1 MPALTFS
8 KWSPGGNT
16 TLLFPDSGQRPAEQ
30 ARLAALALD
39 PAMLGGEQAGF
50 VHLAQGKLRMAG
62 GEFCV
67 NASRAVGA
75 LLAYTAQGSSP
86 EQGVLEGLATDVA
99 QPMGNAAAE
108 HPERTDDIQVSGWN
122 SPVRLRTRGAA
133 PLWQVE
139 ALLRLPACSIT
150 TVEQGAH
157 LVRLPGICHL
167 LLGGPAHTLPDDCY
181 AVAAQMRQ
189 RHNLESEPAVGVI
202 WWREC
207 QGQLDMLPLVHVRDA
222 DTTFLEN
229 ACGSG
234 ALALALLLARSG
246 TRRAFSIMQPGGS
259 ALDVRLF
266 TENGAEMAGVDGPV
280 ALVAR
285 GKVWLPEPEAYTR
298 PRQA

>member
-1 MPALTFS
+1 MT
-8 KWSPGGNT
+8 
-16 TLLFPDSGQRPAEQ
+16 
-30 ARLAALALD
+30 ARLAF
-39 PAMLGGEQAGF
+39 MLCA
-50 VHLAQGKLRMAG
+50 
-62 GEFCV
+62 
-67 NASRAVGA
+67 
-75 LLAYTAQGSSP
+75 P
-86 EQGVLEGLATDVA
+86 VL
-99 QPMGNAAAE
+99 
-108 HPERTDDIQVSGWN
+108 
-122 SPVRLRTRGAA
+122 RGA
-133 PLWQVE
+133 
-139 ALLRLPACSIT
+139 RT
-150 TVEQGAH
+150 
-157 LVRLPGICHL
+157 
-167 LLGGPAHTLPDDCY
+167 
-181 AVAAQMRQ
+181 QMRQ
-189 RHNLESEPAVGVI
+189 RHHLENEPAAGVI

-207 QGQLDMLPLVHVRDA
+207 QGQLEMLPLVHVRDA